1 MPNGTRMMNSFI
13 PVTSSGLNLAFSIKL
28 AEKSLS
34 KVQYSFQNMP
44 NTYLKFG
51 QFAEQE
57 ITLTC
62 LRSAPK
68 YLNTLLH
75 FKFKEETMVARGVN
89 KILKGLIKM

>member
-1 MPNGTRMMNSFI
+1 MPKGTRMMNSYI
-13 PVTSSGLNLAFSIKL
+13 PVTSSGLNLAFIIKL

-44 NTYLKFG
+44 HPYFKFG

-62 LRSAPK
+62 VRSAPK
-68 YLNTLLH
+68 CAH
-75 FKFKEETMVARGVN
+75 
-89 KILKGLIKM
+89 I